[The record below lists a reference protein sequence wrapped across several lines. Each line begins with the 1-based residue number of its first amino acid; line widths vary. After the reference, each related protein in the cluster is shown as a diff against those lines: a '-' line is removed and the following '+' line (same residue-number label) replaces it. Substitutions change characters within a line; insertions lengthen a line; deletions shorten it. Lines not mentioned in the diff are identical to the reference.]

1 MSEVIIMKL
10 MDMLDDLKADT
21 RQETDEIADEE
32 LVISIRARELYQM
45 RQGYMAIIAP
55 LFLTEAQ
62 ESRISARVWEEAQR
76 IEEEEKKKK
85 EQNKKDEIA
94 KLFEMFR
101 VR

>member
-1 MSEVIIMKL
+1 MKL

-21 RQETDEIADEE
+21 MQETDEIADEE
-32 LVISIRARELYQM
+32 TVISIRARELYEM

-55 LFLTEAQ
+55 LFLTPAQ
-62 ESRISARVWEEAQR
+62 EARISARVWEEAQR
-76 IEEEEKKKK
+76 IEEAEKKK
-85 EQNKKDEIA
+85 EQNKKDEMA

>member
-10 MDMLDDLKADT
+10 MDMLDDLKTDT

-32 LVISIRARELYQM
+32 LVISIRARELYEM

-76 IEEEEKKKK
+76 IEAEQKEKEK
-85 EQNKKDEIA
+85 QKKDEMA